1 MADAGSEAST
11 LDLLR
16 GIQAH
21 GSAEGRSLT
30 CALSGVGP
38 AAPITI
44 FTSFSFPNFLV
55 FAVRFVGLLLTRR
68 VMTGAWEKA
77 RGPDIMR
84 APRRRHA
91 PLALVRVTPL
101 ARKHRRLPR

>member
-30 CALSGVGP
+30 CALSGVGT

-44 FTSFSFPNFLV
+44 STSFSFPNFVV
-55 FAVRFVGLLLTRR
+55 FTGICGEICWAPADSESDDRGL
-68 VMTGAWEKA
+68 GE
-77 RGPDIMR
+77 GSR
-84 APRRRHA
+84 A
-91 PLALVRVTPL
+91 
-101 ARKHRRLPR
+101 